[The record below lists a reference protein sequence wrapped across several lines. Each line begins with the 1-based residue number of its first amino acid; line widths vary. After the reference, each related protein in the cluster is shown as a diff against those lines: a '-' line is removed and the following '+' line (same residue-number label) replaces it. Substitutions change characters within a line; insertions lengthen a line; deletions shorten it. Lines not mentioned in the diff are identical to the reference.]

1 MTKHVYPRGEV
12 WASPGFDFY
21 AFLAAGRPGG
31 KGKGSRSGGLP
42 SRIHELRRFVGLEG
56 GSLAEARK
64 RDFEAYAADLPRLR
78 QLAEDHAAQP
88 ENAPQLGD
96 SRRKGSA
103 LFLGRSRAGK
113 DTLVECTAAELVR
126 LAGLA
131 GLAWSV
137 VRPAGEHASENIGTA
152 EVVHHE
158 DLRFQFSRSYDD
170 ALRYLDPNRATFTAA
185 RNKNLPPVAPRAIL
199 MTSSETLGSLALSM
213 KARKSSEDLATTADK
228 FGAVNVDEFLFRLGF
243 VVEVTKPT
251 SIALDDRDGT
261 KREML
266 VAISRVE
273 MVPDSR
279 IEEVQNR
286 DGDARLGHIRTSH
299 TLEPIAIVKGCDP
312 AARFLAHEIMAHF
325 SPDVAAKIPE
335 AMQAFA
341 PERQAIEEAH
351 RAILDQRA
359 RDHEAAMVAAAEAEY
374 GPDYAAHFA
383 ANHLDGDR
391 SPNPLGVPI
400 LSDAWRGQFRFP
412 CCIATRAISKTLT
425 AAPAVYRG

>member
-1 MTKHVYPRGEV
+1 MTKHIYPRGDV
-12 WASPGFDFY
+12 WASTGFDFS
-21 AFLAAGRPGG
+21 AFLDAGRPGG
-31 KGKGSRSGGLP
+31 KGKSSRAGG
-42 SRIHELRRFVGLEG
+42 RAERRDELRRFVGWDG

-64 RDFEAYAADLPRLR
+64 RDFDAYADDLPRLK
-78 QLAEDHAAQP
+78 QLVEDRAAQP

-96 SRRKGSA
+96 TRRKGSA
-103 LFLGRSRAGK
+103 LFLGASRAGK
-113 DTLVECTAAELVR
+113 DTLVECTAAEMVS

-131 GLAWSV
+131 GLTWSV

-213 KARKSSEDLATTADK
+213 KARKSSEDLATAADR

-243 VVEVTKPT
+243 VVEVTKP
-251 SIALDDRDGT
+251 SHIALDDRDGT

-273 MVPDSR
+273 MLPDSR

-286 DGDARLGHIRTSH
+286 DGDARLGQIRTSH
-299 TLEPIAIVKGCDP
+299 TLEPVAIIRGCDP
-312 AARFLAHEIMAHF
+312 AARFLAHEIIARF
-325 SPDVAAKIPE
+325 SPDVAASIPE
-335 AMQAFA
+335 AIQAFA
-341 PERQAIEEAH
+341 PERHAIVRAH
-351 RAILDQRA
+351 QAILDQRA
-359 RDHEAAMVAAAEAEY
+359 RDHEAAMVAAAGAEY
-374 GPDYAAHFA
+374 GPDYAAHFEA
-383 ANHLDGDR
+383 IHLDGEK

-400 LSDAWRGQFRFP
+400 LSDAWRGEFRSP
-412 CCIATRAISKTLT
+412 CCIATGATSKTLT